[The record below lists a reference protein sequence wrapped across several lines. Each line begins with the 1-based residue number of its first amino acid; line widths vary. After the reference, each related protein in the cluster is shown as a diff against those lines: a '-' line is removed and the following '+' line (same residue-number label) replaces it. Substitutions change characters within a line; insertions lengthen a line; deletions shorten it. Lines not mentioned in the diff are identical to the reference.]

1 MKSKMMEFE
10 SSLHR
15 RDAEKTETTRRG
27 KKNSAIPLRSLR
39 LWGEKVFGCV
49 LAMIALLTVLPFTAQ
64 AQLLKKNDYGVG
76 VTIAIYQFDDTRS
89 KKFTQVNTL
98 KVTAST
104 PEDEIEYI
112 SRNFGVEDLKVR
124 HVRTVGLREGEAF
137 TDSQPMNEK
146 QFVFVILP
154 RIISKT
160 EVTFDFSAKYD
171 GQTLLELKSVTAG
184 NYETVMLRGEQG
196 GFGVREFKGPE
207 GMESVPEKRA
217 LLVTITPT
225 VQTARGLQNK
235 PSDISRPTDQF
246 GSRVDLTESD
256 TFVIPAVI
264 NRAPLKFPP
273 GATPKGSITLQCIVT
288 PEGRVTNVRVL
299 DSPDPA
305 LNPKAIEAFRQYRF
319 NPAKLNGRPTYATF
333 RETIIMSKPDFQ

>member
-1 MKSKMMEFE
+1 MKIKFE
-10 SSLHR
+10 RIAWAML
-15 RDAEKTETTRRG
+15 A
-27 KKNSAIPLRSLR
+27 
-39 LWGEKVFGCV
+39 GC
-49 LAMIALLTVLPFTAQ
+49 LLSVMLSVTAN

-76 VTIAIYQFDDTRS
+76 VTVAIYQFDDVRS

-104 PEDEIEYI
+104 PEEEIDYI
-112 SRNFGVEDLKVR
+112 SRNFGAEDLKVR

-146 QFVFVILP
+146 QLVFTILP

-160 EVTFDFSAKYD
+160 EVTFDFLAKYD
-171 GQTLLELKSVTAG
+171 DQTLLEVKSVTAG
-184 NYETVMLRGEQG
+184 NYETVMMRGERG

-207 GMESVPEKRA
+207 GMETVPEKRA

-246 GSRVDLTESD
+246 GSKVELTESD
-256 TFVIPAVI
+256 TFIIPAVI
-264 NRAPLKFPP
+264 NRPPLKFPP
-273 GATPKGSITLQCIVT
+273 GASPKGSITLQCVVT
-288 PEGRVTNVRVL
+288 PEGRVTNVRVM
-299 DSPDPA
+299 DSPDSA

-319 NPAKLNGRPTYATF
+319 NPAKLNGRPTYATY
-333 RETIIMSKPDFQ
+333 RETILLSKPDFQ